1 MSPIYAGCHLL
12 RVSTRH
18 SSGFRAG
25 IGTNQSCH
33 SVRLLGLS
41 PSLNYSGHEPMEIA
55 ERITQQGDRVTLSLT
70 SWGRLGEAM
79 ADFDGHNVFVAGGI
93 PGERVVAEVV
103 KVHRKYVSAKV
114 VEVLEPSPDRVE
126 PPCPYYGEC
135 TGCQWQHLSYEAQL
149 KTKREKVADA
159 LQRVGDFE
167 SPPVSEVRPSSDQY
181 GYRNH
186 ARFTIR
192 RQGKQEDR
200 LEVNREG
207 ALGFINRETRQFV
220 RIEKCLLMH
229 DGVNALLEDL
239 QDHCGETTQLS
250 IRASKYSEDYLIQ
263 PYLVHP
269 EISVKTGQKRY
280 TETVG
285 GHDFLVSSP
294 SFFQVNVDQAAA
306 AAELVRDRLQLG
318 PDDVLLDAY
327 TGVGTFAILLA
338 SSVKKVI
345 AVEESSAAVADAKLN
360 GAGLD
365 NLEFVLGRTE
375 DVLRNLPE
383 KPDVVVLDPPR
394 SGCQPRA
401 LESLIAMAPARL
413 AYVSCDAETLG
424 RDLKILCQGGY
435 QLDEVAPLDM
445 FPQTHHV
452 ECVAFLARGET
463 PAGPKPGGL
472 TLASASPRRRE
483 LMEALG
489 LDFTITPADLSED
502 GIPGESPQDMV
513 QRLSLEKAQAVA
525 ANMDSGLVIGADST
539 VVFEGQAVGKPVDDD
554 DARRM
559 LRRLRGTTHYV
570 ATGLTVIDATDGRT
584 LSDSMTSQITLRDIF
599 DEEIEHSI
607 ASGVPK
613 DKAGAYAVQDTELRP
628 AIDWQGCYNNIVGL
642 PVCRLLEM
650 LQELGYQMPNGWNAP
665 SAVICGE
672 DCVIDRTGVI
682 ARIGKEG
689 NSP

>member
-1 MSPIYAGCHLL
+1 
-12 RVSTRH
+12 
-18 SSGFRAG
+18 
-25 IGTNQSCH
+25 
-33 SVRLLGLS
+33 
-41 PSLNYSGHEPMEIA
+41 MEIA

-79 ADFDGHNVFVAGGI
+79 ADFEGHNVFVAGGI

-114 VEVLEPSPDRVE
+114 VKVLEASPDRVE

-135 TGCQWQHLSYEAQL
+135 TGCQWQHLSYDAQL

-159 LQRVGDFE
+159 LRRVGDFE
-167 SPPVSEVRPSSDQY
+167 NPPVSEVRPSPDQY

-186 ARFTIR
+186 ARFTIKR
-192 RQGKQEDR
+192 EGDRQGNWGG
-200 LEVNREG
+200 NREG
-207 ALGFINRETRQFV
+207 TLGFVNRETRQFV
-220 RIEKCLLMH
+220 RIDKCLLMH
-229 DGVNALLEDL
+229 DGVNTLLEDL

-250 IRASKYSEDYLIQ
+250 IRAGKYSEDYLIQ
-263 PYLVHP
+263 PYLAHP

-280 TETVG
+280 TETVD

-306 AAELVRDRLQLG
+306 AARMVRDRLQLG

-338 SSVKKVI
+338 PSVKKVI

-360 GAGLD
+360 GAGLN

-375 DVLRNLPE
+375 DVLRNLPD
-383 KPDVVVLDPPR
+383 KPDVVLLDPPR
-394 SGCQPRA
+394 SGCHLRA
-401 LESLIAMAPARL
+401 LESLIEMAPPRL

-452 ECVAFLARGET
+452 ECVAFLSRSKSSAD
-463 PAGPKPGGL
+463 PIPGGL

-483 LMEALG
+483 LMEVLG
-489 LDFTITPADLSED
+489 LDFTVTPADLTED
-502 GIPGESPQDMV
+502 AIPGESPQDMV
-513 QRLSLEKAQAVA
+513 QRLSREKAQAVS

-554 DARRM
+554 EARRM
-559 LRRLRGTTHYV
+559 LRRLSGTTHHV
-570 ATGLTVIDATDGRT
+570 STGLTVVDAASGRT
-584 LSDSMTSQITLRDIF
+584 LSDSMTSQITLRDIT

-650 LQELGYQMPNGWNAP
+650 LRDLGYKLPVGWTAP
-665 SAVICGE
+665 LGIICGE
-672 DCVIDRTGVI
+672 DCVIDGSKSE
-682 ARIGKEG
+682 AK
-689 NSP
+689 SP

>member
-1 MSPIYAGCHLL
+1 
-12 RVSTRH
+12 
-18 SSGFRAG
+18 
-25 IGTNQSCH
+25 
-33 SVRLLGLS
+33 
-41 PSLNYSGHEPMEIA
+41 MEIA

-79 ADFDGHNVFVAGGI
+79 AEFDGHNVFVAGGI

-114 VEVLEPSPDRVE
+114 VEVLEASPDRVE

-149 KTKREKVADA
+149 RTKREKVADA
-159 LQRVGDFE
+159 LQRVGGFQD
-167 SPPVSEVRPSSDQY
+167 PPVSEVRPSPGQY

-192 RQGKQEDR
+192 RQGKRGDRRQGKPEDKR
-200 LEVNREG
+200 QGTGDDNLEGNREG
-207 ALGFINRETRQFV
+207 ALGFVNRETRQFV

-229 DGVNALLEDL
+229 DGVNELLEDL
-239 QDHCGETTQLS
+239 QDRCGETTQLS
-250 IRASKYSEDYLIQ
+250 IRASRYSGDYLIQ

-269 EISVKTGQKRY
+269 EITVKTGQKRY

-285 GHDFLVSSP
+285 GRDFLVSSP

-306 AAELVRDRLQLG
+306 AADLVRDRLNLG

-327 TGVGTFAILLA
+327 TGVGIFAILLA
-338 SSVKKVI
+338 PSVKKVI

-383 KPDVVVLDPPR
+383 KPDAVILDPPR

-401 LESLIAMAPARL
+401 LESLINMAPPRL

-424 RDLKILCQGGY
+424 RDLNILCQGGY
-435 QLDEVAPLDM
+435 QLDEVVPLDM

-452 ECVAFLARGET
+452 ECVAFLSRTESSTDRGT
-463 PAGPKPGGL
+463 MPASL

-483 LMEALG
+483 LMKALG

-502 GIPGESPQDMV
+502 QIPGESPQEMV

-525 ANMDSGLVIGADST
+525 ANMGSGLVIGADST
-539 VVFEGQAVGKPVDDD
+539 VVFEGRAVGKPVDDEE
-554 DARRM
+554 ARRM
-559 LRRLRGTTHYV
+559 LRELSGTTHHV
-570 ATGLTVIDATDGRT
+570 STGLTVVDAASGRA
-584 LSDSMTSQITLRDIF
+584 LSDSMTSQITLRDLT
-599 DEEIEHSI
+599 DQEIERSI
-607 ASGVPK
+607 ASGVPR

-650 LQELGYQMPNGWNAP
+650 LRELGYQTPAGWTVP
-665 SAVICGE
+665 SGVVCGE
-672 DCVIDRTGVI
+672 DCLIRSADRRGT
-682 ARIGKEG
+682 
-689 NSP
+689 SP